1 EGAEPVPATE
11 GDAEAGG
18 EEEGEAAQNGDRP
31 GQPELLADG
40 GEDEVGLGIG
50 DEVGTSQAGP
60 RPRQAAGAE
69 SEQPLSDLVAGVG
82 VVGERVEPRL
92 HPALDVVEQ
101 PPSRQTPA
109 GGEQTPGDEITGGS
123 GGGVEQG
130 GEGQEEEERRAEVA
144 LVDEDQ
150 EAPRPHRD
158 QRDELAGL
166 GDADRAELAVGAGEG

>member
-1 EGAEPVPATE
+1 
-11 GDAEAGG
+11 
-18 EEEGEAAQNGDRP
+18 
-31 GQPELLADG
+31 
-40 GEDEVGLGIG
+40 
-50 DEVGTSQAGP
+50 
-60 RPRQAAGAE
+60 
-69 SEQPLSDLVAGVG
+69 G

-166 GDADRAELAVGAGEG
+166 GDADRAELAVGAGEGGLTVGQVGGEESDEEDLGYLGGLEMQLGEAEVEHHPQAAASLGQAPDGQRAGRREVGQEE